1 MALVMALGRNIHIT
15 VVVSDWCITNFAH
28 GWWVSIQDTVGNIR
42 GGNCSLILPTMPW
55 IGTHQP

>member
-1 MALVMALGRNIHIT
+1 MALVMALGRTIHIT

-28 GWWVSIQDTVGNIR
+28 GWWVSIQDTVDNIR